1 MAELKI
7 VAVQHE
13 CGAEGL
19 RGQGYPV
26 FSQAELTKGQIVTA
40 KGELASASDSNKP
53 PFGYVGWDTGVRM
66 GSVPKGQIF
75 RVVREGWVELDTAKN
90 VGSKIYLSDTAGNL
104 ADTQGTTPMI
114 VGYVIADP
122 DNPTSE
128 TSAQAVLDF
137 SNLY

>member
-1 MAELKI
+1 MAKLTI

-26 FSQAELTKGQIVTA
+26 FSQAELKRGEIVTA
-40 KGELASASDSNKP
+40 KGEKASASDNEKP
-53 PFGYVGWDTGVRM
+53 PFGYVGFDTGNKM
-66 GSVPKGQIF
+66 GVVPQGQIF
-75 RVVREGWVELDTAKN
+75 RVVREAWVELDTAKEA
-90 VGSKIYLSDTAGNL
+90 GTKIYLSNTAGEL

-114 VGYVIADP
+114 VGYYIADP
-122 DNPTSE
+122 ANP
-128 TSAQAVLDF
+128 SAHSKLAVLDF